1 MEEKIEQYLQK
12 EYQDHIKWYK
22 KHYYDTNYS
31 NYENWYKER
40 EEEYSDLVICDS
52 CSEVVHEEDLINND
66 FITEGGALK
75 ICESCRNDGYGE

>member
-40 EEEYSDLVICDS
+40 RRRIFGSS
-52 CSEVVHEEDLINND
+52 
-66 FITEGGALK
+66 
-75 ICESCRNDGYGE
+75 RMR